1 MKESTLLKGMSFLIS
16 SCLWFTILCYRRVEV
31 QKEIQL
37 QPILP
42 PGMMVINRI
51 PSHIQFTLSGSR
63 LMLQETQKRLIPIKI
78 DLTRSRQ
85 ETNGFSVTEDLLGE
99 LPTGVRV
106 TSMSPPQVLIRLEEV
121 VEKYIPVKPTLVGR
135 LPSGFEIAS
144 IKAFPSKVAV
154 TGPKGLVESIEYLGT
169 EPFNIEGVTTLL
181 EGNVDAVVDTSQG
194 FQLSRDKAVRVRVWV
209 RRVEMGK

>member
-16 SCLWFTILCYRRVEV
+16 SCLWFSILCYRRVEV
-31 QKEIQL
+31 QKEIRL
-37 QPILP
+37 EPILP

-106 TSMSPPQVLIRLEEV
+106 TSISPPQVLIRMEEV
-121 VEKYIPVKPTLVGR
+121 VEKYIPVKPTLIGR

-144 IKAFPSKVAV
+144 VKSFPSKIAV
-154 TGPKGLVESIEYLGT
+154 TGPKGYWN
-169 EPFNIEGVTTLL
+169 P
-181 EGNVDAVVDTSQG
+181 
-194 FQLSRDKAVRVRVWV
+194 
-209 RRVEMGK
+209 